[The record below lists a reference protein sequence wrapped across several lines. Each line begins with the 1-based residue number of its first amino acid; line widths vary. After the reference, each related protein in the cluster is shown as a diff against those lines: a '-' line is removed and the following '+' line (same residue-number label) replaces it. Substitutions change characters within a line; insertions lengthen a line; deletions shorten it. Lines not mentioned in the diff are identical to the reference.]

1 MICKV
6 YVKKERKKRKD
17 RKKKKDRRER
27 IDARIV
33 EKEDWWGWTS
43 WIGCAIHD
51 LLPRGCARGYV
62 PRYIYS
68 CPVPRAADSISTLEY
83 FERIHTGI
91 FSRHDRLLSRP
102 VSMHCEY
109 NLFCYKKKKNSKEFR
124 IMRLVLSWLIIIII
138 LIKVVII
145 WEKTYLKLFST
156 RSCINSDYF
165 EKLKADIRFK
175 SIHSFTSF
183 IYFVRI
189 HEENII
195 FNLRLYNFDNWNVSI
210 T

>member
-68 CPVPRAADSISTLEY
+68 CPVPRAADSISTLQY

-109 NLFCYKKKKNSKEFR
+109 NLFCYTKKKKELER
-124 IMRLVLSWLIIIII
+124 IQDYASRFILVNYNNYSHQSGDNLRKNIF
-138 LIKVVII
+138 KV
-145 WEKTYLKLFST
+145 
-156 RSCINSDYF
+156 
-165 EKLKADIRFK
+165 
-175 SIHSFTSF
+175 
-183 IYFVRI
+183 
-189 HEENII
+189 I
-195 FNLRLYNFDNWNVSI
+195 FN